1 MCWRRVAMDE
11 SRRVESDMTVEGQAK
26 AGAQWCGSCRTKA
39 SPEPELAALH
49 RVVKFASPDLL
60 EVQL

>member
-1 MCWRRVAMDE
+1 MDE

>member
-1 MCWRRVAMDE
+1 MMCE
-11 SRRVESDMTVEGQAK
+11 SRRVESDMTVEGQAEI
-26 AGAQWCGSCRTKA
+26 GAQWCGSRRTKA

-49 RVVKFASPDLL
+49 RVVKFASPDIV